1 MVYTMVAVLCV
12 DTALLV
18 TTIRMSLGAVHGIIW
33 KCQVRMQSWVAY
45 AKIRINY
52 LSLFL
57 QEPLLIAMHTMAKV
71 EDQFS

>member
-12 DTALLV
+12 DAALLV
-18 TTIRMSLGAVHGIIW
+18 TTICMSLGAVHGIIW

-52 LSLFL
+52 
-57 QEPLLIAMHTMAKV
+57 
-71 EDQFS
+71 